1 MKKFFK
7 ILKTE
12 DMKNELE
19 EILNRKKN
27 LQIIITRVEHCL
39 SKPKIHGGRNSLPSS
54 NSSHFQ

>member
-12 DMKNELE
+12 DMENELE
-19 EILNRKKN
+19 EILIREKN
-27 LQIIITRVEHCL
+27 LQIIITRIEHCL
-39 SKPKIHGGRNSLPSS
+39 SKPKIHVGRNSLPAS